1 MGFAFDS
8 AIGAAKQREAVQK
21 ASAIDPIDE
30 FLHDHLG
37 AILSEGQPPTGP
49 RPTRHAREPVG
60 LEECCRPVE

>member
-1 MGFAFDS
+1 MDGFRFDS

-37 AILSEGQPPTGP
+37 AILSEKVSH
-49 RPTRHAREPVG
+49 RPARDRRGTPVNR
-60 LEECCRPVE
+60 LASRNVAVL